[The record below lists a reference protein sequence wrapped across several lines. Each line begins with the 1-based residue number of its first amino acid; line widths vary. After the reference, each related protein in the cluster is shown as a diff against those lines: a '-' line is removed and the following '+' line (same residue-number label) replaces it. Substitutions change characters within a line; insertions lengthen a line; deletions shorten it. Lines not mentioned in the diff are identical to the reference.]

1 VISRSRIGWFVLMV
15 IGIII
20 AVFGSVALT

>member
-1 VISRSRIGWFVLMV
+1 VISRSRIGWFVLVV

-20 AVFGSVALT
+20 AAFGSMALT